1 MAFRMSHESLQGSGS
16 QGSMAM
22 DLHLDCPVTLRVR
35 DKRRNQLRRQ
45 RRVDEDERQPAQDES
60 RRNSHSCSPRLP
72 PSHHHKDFNSTH
84 PMTGM
89 WTITEEYSN
98 QIVGT
103 CFSLLLIFFRWFR
116 TSIANA
122 FVVIVNALQHVE

>member
-1 MAFRMSHESLQGSGS
+1 MSHESLQGSGS

-45 RRVDEDERQPAQDES
+45 RRVDEDERQPNDDS

-72 PSHHHKDFNSTH
+72 SHYHKEFNIPHST
-84 PMTGM
+84 GKLL
-89 WTITEEYSN
+89 I
-98 QIVGT
+98 QKV
-103 CFSLLLIFFRWFR
+103 LLLTKFFTFRWFSSS
-116 TSIANA
+116 TAHSC
-122 FVVIVNALQHVE
+122 VVTFFIR